1 MLRRLLSAAGAAA
14 LLLAFTAGGTVLP
27 AAAEENEY
35 VLLIDDFEDEATIAN
50 YSSYTAQP
58 GSLYQSKTHAHSGE
72 NSAMFVSQGAYGC
85 VVNQP
90 DFNNQIRLTADGE
103 VLEADHSNA
112 FDAIRI
118 YILNPGREVVFRM
131 QFTSSLGTAF
141 FLDKSIPTSE
151 EFVAYDFP
159 LEDFHKSAPDSGEYF
174 SGVTD
179 PAHADVWETLFVY
192 VDAETELKLYL
203 DDLSYVKYDYT
214 PPATTTTT
222 EAPTTTTTSEEE
234 ETTTSSTTKP
244 TTAGKTTAADVSEDT
259 GTDGEAGFPVW
270 GIVLIVVGAAVVL
283 GGVITAVVLVN
294 KKKQQGNPPDA

>member
-14 LLLAFTAGGTVLP
+14 ILLTLGVGGAVLP

-35 VLLIDDFEDEATIAN
+35 VLLIDDFEDEETIAH
-50 YSSYTAQP
+50 YSSYAAQP

-118 YILNPGREVVFRM
+118 HILNPGREVVFRM

-141 FLDKSIPTSE
+141 FLDKTIPASE
-151 EFVAYDFP
+151 DFVAYDFP

-192 VDAETELKLYL
+192 VDAETELKLFL

-214 PPATTTTT
+214 PPATTTTET
-222 EAPTTTTTSEEE
+222 PTTTTTDAED
-234 ETTTSSTTKP
+234 TTAPSTKKP
-244 TTAGKTTAADVSEDT
+244 TTAGKTTAADASEAA
-259 GTDGEAGFPVW
+259 GNSSEAGFPVW
-270 GIVLIVVGAAVVL
+270 GIVLIAVGAAVVL
-283 GGVITAVVLVN
+283 GGVITAVVLIN
-294 KKKQQGNPPDA
+294 KKKQNNPPEA